1 MLVRANVGV
10 LWFKVRVQ
18 GHPTHT
24 REMANGFNA
33 IDAAYA
39 AIEALRGI
47 EAKWNAEHHC
57 HRHFEHLDH
66 PINFNIGKIEGGDWP
81 STVPPWCEFDV
92 RAAIY
97 PGTTADEARA
107 QIDACLRDAVADPR
121 LGGTPPQVTYTGFY
135 AEGYVLE
142 EGSAAENTLRAC
154 HQQAFNSELQSFTT
168 PGYLDARV
176 FVIYGDMPTLVYGPK
191 SLDIHGFDE
200 RVHLESLR
208 LITKTI
214 ALFIAQWC
222 GVSETGA

>member
-1 MLVRANVGV
+1 M
-10 LWFKVRVQ
+10 
-18 GHPTHT
+18 
-24 REMANGFNA
+24 
-33 IDAAYA
+33 
-39 AIEALRGI
+39 
-47 EAKWNAEHHC
+47 
-57 HRHFEHLDH
+57 
-66 PINFNIGKIEGGDWP
+66 
-81 STVPPWCEFDV
+81 
-92 RAAIY
+92 
-97 PGTTADEARA
+97 
-107 QIDACLRDAVADPR
+107 
-121 LGGTPPQVTYTGFY
+121 
-135 AEGYVLE
+135 LE